1 MKAKQNTKQRLKT
14 MKLTEKRLRQI
25 IREEKNH
32 MKYVKHYEL
41 SPREQGWN
49 AFVLYGDSSSRIT
62 DHDDYNP
69 YDSYEWPEQ
78 EKWSE
83 FQRGWEAAMEQNA
96 TQPIE
101 P

>member
-1 MKAKQNTKQRLKT
+1 
-14 MKLTEKRLRQI
+14 MKLTETHLRKI
-25 IREEKNH
+25 IREEREH
-32 MKYVKHYEL
+32 MKYVQHYEL
-41 SPREQGWN
+41 SPHEQGWN

-69 YDSYEWPEQ
+69 YDSREWPES

-83 FQRGWEAAMEQNA
+83 FQRGWEGAMEARA
-96 TQPIE
+96 TDLIE